1 MHLRVIFINN
11 DGAVDLVEIL
21 CDVHLLWRFGA
32 NVG

>member
-11 DGAVDLVEIL
+11 GGAVDLVEIL
-21 CDVHLLWRFGA
+21 SDVYLLWGFGG